1 MKKHSSGYVNIPY
14 LFLLL
19 LNLKA
24 ARENK
29 KHPLK
34 WYTHYFTF
42 LVVMMKNTFF
52 LRPRMASICFLAFFC
67 VIKDTL

>member
-1 MKKHSSGYVNIPY
+1 MEKHSSGYVNIPY

-34 WYTHYFTF
+34 CYTHYFTF

-52 LRPRMASICFLAFFC
+52 FKTTHGFHLLSCFFC